1 MPKNKKKGGRNVKEE
16 EELEEKENKVQ
27 SVLDAGD
34 DGGVAES
41 QNQTKKGKKKDK
53 KGKKPPKQEDEDD
66 DADVI
71 DPLGNN
77 KDEDLSEED
86 SPPAEVPSKNKKK
99 GKGKESQGEDSNKF
113 VQLLEDEVGDD
124 EDEEPEEEPVETK
137 NNSKKKKG
145 KGKEKP
151 AEEVGNKFAQ
161 LGLEDEMPKETNE
174 EIKEDEEVAKKSKK
188 KAKTKKNKFAWLDE
202 MEEEQEKVEEIPV
215 KEEVSKADEKKEE
228 EPPAEEPDENEQEGV
243 GEIEEKENI
252 EEQERSKS
260 EKEEKPMSRKEKKK
274 QKKKELMMQQ
284 MKEMEGDL
292 GQFSLSQQEN
302 RGKGALLENATD
314 IKNRGKGALLENA
327 TDIKIEK
334 FSISAAGKDLFVN
347 ASLTIASG
355 RRYGLVGPNGM
366 GKTTLLSH
374 IAARKLGIPPNI
386 DVLLCEQEVVA
397 DNTPAF
403 EAVLKADTKRLK
415 LLAEEKKL
423 IAESEAGDDSNSK
436 RLEQVSFIFHK
447 VLLGFKLKSGK
458 SKAKWLSTGR
468 NLSGHG
474 GQVYEE
480 LQAIGADS
488 AEARARR
495 ILAGLGFTVPMQ
507 AKATKD
513 FSGGWRMRVSL
524 ARALFMEP
532 TLLLLDEPTNHLDLN
547 AVIWLDS
554 YLQNWKKTL
563 LVVSHDQQFLDDV
576 CTDIIHLDM
585 QKLYYYKG
593 NYNAFKTMFVQKRKE
608 QIKEYEKQEKKIKEL
623 KQRGKSSKAADKEMK
638 SAKQKKTDKANKKKG
653 DLGQEDDD
661 GPVELLKKPRD
672 YIVSFKFPEPPPLNP
687 PILGL
692 HSVKF
697 GYENQKLL
705 FKKLDFGID
714 MSSRVAIVGPNGV
727 GKSTLLKLL
736 TGELTPLE
744 GECRK
749 NHRLRIGFFSQHSGE
764 QLNLDETPIEY
775 LRRLFNLQYQET
787 RKVLG
792 QFGLVSHAHTIQN
805 RSLSGGQKA
814 RVALAELSL
823 MEPDVVILDE
833 PTNNLDIE
841 SIDALAEA
849 INDFAGGVIIVSHDA
864 RLITETDCQLWIV
877 EDQNINEIDGD
888 FDDYK
893 RELLEELGE
902 IEKQDA

>member
-66 DADVI
+66 ADVI

-86 SPPAEVPSKNKKK
+86 SPPAQVPSKNKKK

-202 MEEEQEKVEEIPV
+202 MEEEEEKVEETPV
-215 KEEVSKADEKKEE
+215 KEEVSKDEKKEE

-292 GQFSLSQQEN
+292 GQFSLSQQE
-302 RGKGALLENATD
+302 
-314 IKNRGKGALLENA
+314 NRGKGALLENA

-436 RLEQVSFIFHK
+436 RLE
-447 VLLGFKLKSGK
+447 
-458 SKAKWLSTGR
+458 
-468 NLSGHG
+468 
-474 GQVYEE
+474 QVYEE

>member
-1 MPKNKKKGGRNVKEE
+1 MPKNKKKGGRNTKDEE
-16 EELEEKENKVQ
+16 W
-27 SVLDAGD
+27 D
-34 DGGVAES
+34 DGDTKGDSKPNVTEQEENA
-41 QNQTKKGKKKDK
+41 QTQGQAKKAKKKDK
-53 KGKKPPKQEDEDD
+53 KSKKQQQKQIVDDKDEDD
-66 DADVI
+66 I
-71 DPLGNN
+71 DPLANLGGGDSS
-77 KDEDLSEED
+77 DEDVTQL
-86 SPPAEVPSKNKKK
+86 PSKNKKK
-99 GKGKESQGEDSNKF
+99 GKKGGRDDSNKF
-113 VQLLEDEVGDD
+113 AHLLEDEAGDIPDDDDYDD
-124 EDEEPEEEPVETK
+124 EQDAKEEDKPSEETK
-137 NNSKKKKG
+137 PQNKKKKG
-145 KGKEKP
+145 QGNEQE
-151 AEEVGNKFAQ
+151 AEAVSNKFSG
-161 LGLEDEMPKETNE
+161 LGIEDEMPEEEEVKE
-174 EIKEDEEVAKKSKK
+174 KEDAEKKGKK
-188 KAKTKKNKFAWLDE
+188 KGKKKNKFAFLDE
-202 MEEEQEKVEEIPV
+202 MEPEPNVEEESKDNKEIEQPVPAKIEQEIE
-215 KEEVSKADEKKEE
+215 ADEEGEE
-228 EPPAEEPDENEQEGV
+228 EDV
-243 GEIEEKENI
+243 EEKESL
-252 EEQERSKS
+252 EEQERTKA

-284 MKEMEGDL
+284 MKAMEGDL
-292 GQFSLSQQEN
+292 GQFSLSQQESH
-302 RGKGALLENATD
+302 A
-314 IKNRGKGALLENA
+314 KGALLENA

-374 IAARKLGIPPNI
+374 IASKKMAIPPNI

-397 DNTPAF
+397 DDTPAF
-403 EAVLKADTKRLK
+403 ESVLKADKKRLK

-423 IAESEAGDDSNSK
+423 IEDGEAGDDSKSK
-436 RLEQVSFIFHK
+436 RLEE
-447 VLLGFKLKSGK
+447 
-458 SKAKWLSTGR
+458 
-468 NLSGHG
+468 
-474 GQVYEE
+474 VYEE

-488 AEARARR
+488 AESRARR

-563 LVVSHDQQFLDDV
+563 LIVSHDQQFLDDV

-585 QKLYYYKG
+585 QKLFYYKG
-593 NYNAFKTMFVQKRKE
+593 NYNAFKNMFVQKRKE
-608 QIKEYEKQEKKIKEL
+608 QNKEYEKQEKKIKEL
-623 KQRGKSSKAADKEMK
+623 KSRGKSSKAADKVMK
-638 SAKQKKTDKANKKKG
+638 TDKQKKSDKTNRKKG
-653 DLGQEDDD
+653 DPAHEDDD

-672 YIVSFKFPEPPPLNP
+672 YVVSFKFPEPPPLSP

-692 HSVKF
+692 HSVDFRYKK
-697 GYENQKLL
+697 GEYL
-705 FKKLDFGID
+705 FKNLEFGID
-714 MSSRVAIVGPNGV
+714 MTSRVAIVGPNGV

-736 TGELTPLE
+736 TGEITPLQ

-764 QLNLDETPIEY
+764 QLNLDETPIDY

-787 RKVLG
+787 RKTLG
-792 QFGLVSHAHTIQN
+792 QFGLSSHAHTILN
-805 RSLSGGQKA
+805 RNLSGGQKA

-849 INDFAGGVIIVSHDA
+849 INTFKGGVIIVSHDA
-864 RLITETDCQLWIV
+864 RLITETECQLWVV
-877 EDQNINEIDGD
+877 EDQTINEIDGD

-902 IEKQDA
+902 IEKAA